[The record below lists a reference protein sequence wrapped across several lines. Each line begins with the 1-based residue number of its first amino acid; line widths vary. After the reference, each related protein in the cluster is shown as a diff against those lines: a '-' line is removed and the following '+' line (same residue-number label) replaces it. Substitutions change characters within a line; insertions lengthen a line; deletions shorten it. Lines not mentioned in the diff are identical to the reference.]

1 MITNTCWSRNVRE
14 NKIKSNINLS
24 SFPISCQEI
33 SATCIF
39 QIKNNQPLKKISHP
53 KLRVLLDPP
62 NVTLTQHLPSSFSKT
77 KHANRMFRIAPP
89 GKRGNMKMPVSSYH
103 GVSCTFKTGYNMN
116 IPPPESNV
124 SDTTAGKTRYCNMKM
139 PVSSYHGG
147 DLHVQN
153 RVQYEYSAPRICR
166 LNMEMQTGLSKP

>member
-1 MITNTCWSRNVRE
+1 ME
-14 NKIKSNINLS
+14 
-24 SFPISCQEI
+24 
-33 SATCIF
+33 
-39 QIKNNQPLKKISHP
+39 
-53 KLRVLLDPP
+53 
-62 NVTLTQHLPSSFSKT
+62 
-77 KHANRMFRIAPP
+77 
-89 GKRGNMKMPVSSYH
+89 MPVSSYH

>member
-1 MITNTCWSRNVRE
+1 MSGNISNVHISNQKQSAPQENIPSETQSSSRSTKCNFNTTILIHVGS
-14 NKIKSNINLS
+14 
-24 SFPISCQEI
+24 
-33 SATCIF
+33 
-39 QIKNNQPLKKISHP
+39 
-53 KLRVLLDPP
+53 
-62 NVTLTQHLPSSFSKT
+62 LPSSFSKT

-89 GKRGNMKMPVSSYH
+89 GRRGNMKMPVSSYH

-116 IPPPESNV
+116 ISPPESNV